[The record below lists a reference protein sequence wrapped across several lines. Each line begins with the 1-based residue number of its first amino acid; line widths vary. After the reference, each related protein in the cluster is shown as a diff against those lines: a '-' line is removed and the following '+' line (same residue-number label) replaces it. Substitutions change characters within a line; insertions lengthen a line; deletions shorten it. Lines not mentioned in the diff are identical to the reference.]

1 MYRKIIAMVVV
12 AGIVAGGLVAASM
25 IKREAEIN
33 AMLKE
38 MSPRRKIGQMM
49 MVGVPGT
56 EMTPAARSMIENFAP
71 GGIILFGYNLSSRDK
86 TAAFIADMQ
95 KAAIQTE
102 GIPLFISID
111 QEGGRVRRIIDGV
124 TQFPG
129 NMPLGVVNDTDLAYR
144 AARILGI
151 ELRMMGVNMNLAP
164 AVDVNNN
171 PENPV
176 INTRSF
182 GSDPAVVA
190 AMGRAYIRG
199 LQESRCM
206 AVGKHFPG
214 HGDTDSDSH
223 HVLPVINYGLEH
235 LKKVELPPF
244 AAAIDE
250 NVSAIMSAHISYPS
264 ILGDD
269 APATLSEKMLR
280 GLLREEM
287 GHKGLVIT
295 DDMEMNAVSKIMDIG
310 EAAVRSVEA
319 GTDIILISTCGQS
332 VARIHAALEKAVS
345 EGRLSEKR
353 IDESLR
359 RIIAAK
365 ECFSIMKSD
374 SGRARIAKAEY
385 SKGELESL
393 VEAEVINRELSRR
406 ALYYHGAGPFT
417 AAGDEG
423 RYAASYIVTASPVMR
438 RELIERP
445 VRGLLVLENTS
456 ELPADL
462 GRGENGRQ
470 PVYLHV
476 DRPEPAILAE
486 LVRIRDM
493 PGVSLVVLC
502 TGNPFPVAA
511 LMPLPPVLFSF
522 SNTEESQRQVV
533 ACLRGEFR
541 PRTEVNVYLGIR

>member
-1 MYRKIIAMVVV
+1 MYKKIIAGVVV
-12 AGIVAGGLVAASM
+12 AGLAAGGVVAGPT
-25 IKREAEIN
+25 IRKEAEIN
-33 AMLKE
+33 ALLKE
-38 MSPRRKIGQMM
+38 MPLGRKIGQMM
-49 MVGVPGT
+49 MVGVNGT
-56 EMTPAARSMIENFAP
+56 EMTPAARTMIGSFAP

-95 KAAIQTE
+95 KAAMQPA

-129 NMPLGVVNDTDLAYR
+129 NMPLGVVNDADLAYR
-144 AARILGI
+144 TARILGI
-151 ELRMMGVNMNLAP
+151 ELRLMGVNMNLAP

-182 GSDPAVVA
+182 GSDPAIVA

-206 AVGKHFPG
+206 AVVKHFPG

-250 NVSAIMSAHISYPS
+250 NVSAVMTAHISYPN
-264 ILGDD
+264 ILGEDV
-269 APATLSEKMLR
+269 PATLSEKMLR

-295 DDMEMNAVSKIMDIG
+295 DDMEMNAVSKLMDIG

-332 VARIHAALEKAVS
+332 VARIHAALGKAVAD
-345 EGRLSEKR
+345 GRLSEIR
-353 IDESLR
+353 IDESVR

-365 ECFSIMKSD
+365 ERFSILETD
-374 SGRARIAKAEY
+374 SGRARIEKPRY
-385 SKGELESL
+385 SKSELESL
-393 VEAEVINRELSRR
+393 AEAAVINRELSRR
-406 ALYYHGAGPFT
+406 ALYYHGEGPFM

-423 RYAASYIVTASPVMR
+423 PYFARYFVTASPVMR
-438 RELIERP
+438 RELIEKP
-445 VRGLLVLENTS
+445 VRGLLVLGNTT
-456 ELPADL
+456 DL
-462 GRGENGRQ
+462 DAALARGKDGRQ
-470 PVYLHV
+470 LVYLHV

-486 LVRIRDM
+486 VARLHGM
-493 PGVSLVVLC
+493 QGVTLVVLC

-511 LMPLPPVLFSF
+511 LAPLPHVLFSF
-522 SNTEESQRQVV
+522 SNTDESQRQVV
-533 ACLRGEFR
+533 ACVRGEFR